1 MKGIL
6 LSACIATVTLFNPA
20 QAGNNQDAK
29 HTENVSITG
38 FLSTLKAENAAY
50 CHAHKIEFFS
60 ELAKGQAP
68 LATIVTCTDSRVQIN
83 MFDSNPEG
91 RLLVVRNM
99 GNQLATS
106 EGSVEYGI
114 HQLHTPIL
122 MFIGHSRCG
131 VIADISGN
139 YSKDSEAV
147 RRELDSITIP
157 KDMPN
162 IDGVKANVHNQVAA
176 AMVKF
181 NEEVKDGKLTIIG
194 AVLDLAD
201 DLHQGAGKLNIINI
215 NGETDPEKLDNPE
228 SLIGKFKSARHKKK
242 AAH

>member
-1 MKGIL
+1 MQRIF
-6 LSACIATVTLFNPA
+6 LSVCIAALVLSTPVRAAEKQTSK
-20 QAGNNQDAK
+20 QG
-29 HTENVSITG
+29 ENVVT
-38 FLSTLKAENAAY
+38 FLNGLKAENAAY
-50 CHAHKIEFFS
+50 CLAHKIEFFS

-68 LATIVTCTDSRVQIN
+68 LATIVTCTDSRVQTN

-91 RLLVVRNM
+91 RLLIVRNM

-162 IDGVKANVHNQVAA
+162 IEGVKANVRNQVAA
-176 AMVKF
+176 AMEKF
-181 NEEVKDGKLTIIG
+181 DEEVRDGKLTVIG

-201 DLHQGAGKLNIINI
+201 DLHQGAGKLSIINI
-215 NGETDPEKLDNPE
+215 NGETDPAKLDNPE
-228 SLIGKFKSARHKKK
+228 NLIGKFKGARHKKK